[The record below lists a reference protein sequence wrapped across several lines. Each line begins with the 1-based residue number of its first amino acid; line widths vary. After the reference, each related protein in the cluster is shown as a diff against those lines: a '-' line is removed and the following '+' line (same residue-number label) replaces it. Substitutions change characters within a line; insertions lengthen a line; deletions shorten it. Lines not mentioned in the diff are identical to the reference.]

1 MIHNLPQMET
11 INKTAKITNLPKYF
25 VRQLVLQRKI
35 KYVKAGKKYLVNVDN
50 LIEYL
55 KKTFLFFTCFC
66 YLLSVAIFTVFEMKK
81 VFLNNIYYQKVS
93 ANLEEYINEK
103 MSKKELVEENLKARK
118 DTYSDFAKKKQLYY
132 FIPST
137 FLGAT
142 SGIIIVLDFINKD
155 INFYIQQICTC
166 H

>member
-55 KKTFLFFTCFC
+55 NTG
-66 YLLSVAIFTVFEMKK
+66 
-81 VFLNNIYYQKVS
+81 
-93 ANLEEYINEK
+93 
-103 MSKKELVEENLKARK
+103 
-118 DTYSDFAKKKQLYY
+118 DTYSHIIKNRDIQIANRMDEFYTNLKQ
-132 FIPST
+132 P
-137 FLGAT
+137 
-142 SGIIIVLDFINKD
+142 
-155 INFYIQQICTC
+155 C
-166 H
+166 

>member
-55 KKTFLFFTCFC
+55 NTG
-66 YLLSVAIFTVFEMKK
+66 
-81 VFLNNIYYQKVS
+81 
-93 ANLEEYINEK
+93 
-103 MSKKELVEENLKARK
+103 
-118 DTYSDFAKKKQLYY
+118 DTYSHIIKNRDIQIANRMDEFFTNLKQPCWDLNKLE
-132 FIPST
+132 FIFKHKFPRAS
-137 FLGAT
+137 FNLMMKNHKN
-142 SGIIIVLDFINKD
+142 SMGILNWQLEDLVVAN
-155 INFYIQQICTC
+155 T
-166 H
+166 